1 LKIAVDAMGG
11 DHAPAAVVRGA
22 VRAAE
27 DSLAEIILVGDAS
40 AIERE
45 LKALPATKNLEVV
58 HTEQVITNE
67 EPPALALRRKR
78 EASIALATRLVKEG
92 RAQAVVSAGST
103 GAQMA
108 AALLIL
114 GRSGN
119 IQRPAIATLLPTLK
133 GPKLLLDA
141 GANVDCRPEHLYE
154 FAHMGSLYANKILGV
169 SEPRVGLVNIGTESA
184 KGNEVTLAAYQLLKE
199 AELNFVGNVEARDLP
214 RGVADVYVCD
224 GFTGNALL
232 KFGEGL
238 AEAFFIKIQS
248 EVKRSFAAR
257 LGAALLLPTL
267 RRLKR
272 EVDYA
277 EYGGAPL
284 LGVQGISIICH
295 GSSDERAIY
304 NAIRVAVRCVQ
315 ERLVESMGLILKI
328 NTERKKVEDWRA

>member
-1 LKIAVDAMGG
+1 MGG
-11 DHAPAAVVRGA
+11 DYAPAAVVRGA
-22 VRAAE
+22 ARAAAE
-27 DSLAEIILVGDAS
+27 GLAEIILVGDTR
-40 AIERE
+40 AIEKE
-45 LKALPATKNLEVV
+45 LKSISDTKDIEVV

-67 EPPALALRRKR
+67 EAPALALRKKR
-78 EASIALATRLVKEG
+78 EASIVLATQLVKEG

-154 FAHMGSLYANKILGV
+154 FAYMGNLYASKVLGI
-169 SEPRVGLVNIGTESA
+169 SEPRVGLVNVGTEA
-184 KGNEVTLAAYQLLKE
+184 TKGNEVTLGAYQLLKG
-199 AELNFVGNVEARDLP
+199 AELNFIGNVEARDLP
-214 RGVADVYVCD
+214 HGVADVYVCD
-224 GFTGNALL
+224 GFTGNTLL

-238 AEAFFIKIQS
+238 AEALFIKIQS
-248 EVKRSFAAR
+248 EVKKSLAAR

-295 GSSDERAIY
+295 GSSNERAIY
-304 NAIRVAVRCVQ
+304 NAIRLAVRCVQ
-315 ERLVESMGLILKI
+315 ERLVENLDLISKSDSR
-328 NTERKKVEDWRA
+328 RKRVKDWQV